1 MVYLEQQ
8 SGYLSQFADSQI
20 APLLNEIL
28 KQEVGEFSDDIHN
41 AGDLALNLLICLKS
55 NDDQNALKYYTIFNK
70 RQPTK
75 DSHWIYD
82 NYVLFAIVCT
92 VRKFNFDTQWIRNVI
107 SISYNGADSI
117 NKRIK
122 DTFRNILAEN
132 YNAKGDFHQ
141 VSLVYQYLANDGHYQ
156 NEAINK
162 MFHHLWLKSFPFFEE
177 DFLNVLSIKAIE
189 IAFSKKALLTDREF
203 YYLNG
208 FVPSFNARA
217 DLFAKIFSRLII
229 IGLIALVFYVI
240 WKLNNSE
247 KDYPLTVKMIVFL
260 SSFSGV
266 GVFAIW
272 GWKGNFASFFRTF
285 INKLFNYNEQR

>member
-1 MVYLEQQ
+1 MVYIEQQ
-8 SGYLSQFADSQI
+8 SGYLRQFDDLPI
-20 APLLNEIL
+20 APILSEIL
-28 KQEVGEFSDDIHN
+28 KQEEGRFSDDIHN
-41 AGDLALNLLICLKS
+41 AGDLALNLLISLKS
-55 NDDQNALKYYTIFNK
+55 NDKESALKYYTIFNK

-82 NYVLFAIVCT
+82 NYVLFAIVCV

-107 SISYNGADSI
+107 DISYNGADSA
-117 NKRIK
+117 NKKIK
-122 DTFRNILAEN
+122 DTFKNILAEN

-141 VSLVYQYLANDGHYQ
+141 ISLVYQYLANDGHYQ

-162 MFHHLWLKSFPFFEE
+162 MFHHLWLKTFPFFEE

-189 IAFSKKALLTDREF
+189 IAFMKKALLTDREF

-208 FVPSFNARA
+208 FVPIFNARA
-217 DLFAKIFSRLII
+217 DFIARIFSRLII
-229 IGLIALVFYVI
+229 VGLMAFVFYVL

-247 KDYPLTVKMIVFL
+247 KDYPLAVKTIVFL

-266 GVFAIW
+266 GVLAVW
-272 GWKGNFASFFRTF
+272 GWKSNLASFFRTF
-285 INKLFNYNEQR
+285 INKLFNYKAS